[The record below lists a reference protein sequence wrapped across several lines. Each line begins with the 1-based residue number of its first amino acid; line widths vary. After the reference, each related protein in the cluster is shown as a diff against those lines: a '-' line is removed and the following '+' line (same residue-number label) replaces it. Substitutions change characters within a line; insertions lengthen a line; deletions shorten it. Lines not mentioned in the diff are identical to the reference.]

1 MIMNKETHE
10 RKRVREDL
18 LRLVAE
24 GEKDLQEGNLL
35 DADSVLKALREEFF
49 ETEE

>member
-1 MIMNKETHE
+1 MNRETQE
-10 RKRVREDL
+10 RNSAREDL

-35 DADSVLKALREEFF
+35 DVDSTFKALREEFF
-49 ETEE
+49 DTEE

>member
-1 MIMNKETHE
+1 MNRETHE
-10 RKRVREDL
+10 RSSAREEL
-18 LRLVAE
+18 LHLVAE

-35 DADSVLKALREEFF
+35 DADSVFEALRNEFF